1 MHSSRLSYLRVFPA
15 IIGVFL
21 VAGAARAQDVS
32 LYEIRASDDVFQR
45 TADETLKRAPI
56 IERLPSLDCAL
67 EYLRRSQNGE
77 IVYRRGPISLH
88 LGDAEGSGAI
98 DASRPAAPSNAVG
111 FRGGLLVE
119 LARPGETAGTV
130 PSDANGE
137 RYMLRT
143 AIIPQRYVDSTLTAV
158 IVLERAVV
166 DVRDMVITIR
176 ESEVFSRPITIRGND
191 PLNFTM
197 PSWEVASNQM
207 TQSIPPALEEALLV
221 TLETPRNFG
230 FARNTPE
237 PFSGAT
243 LVTYAVPEPCNISL
257 RVRLRDG
264 ERVIDE
270 GPREPGVYNV
280 EWSAG
285 GIPDGIYRAT
295 LRATDASGRE
305 IHSSDLMLTRSR
317 TAESWEGGPVRT
329 LGLEP
334 FDRIAISAES
344 GAAFQLP
351 RDAAQS
357 FRNMFTH
364 IALRVGYRLTREL
377 ELGVVVG
384 QDAFHERP
392 GPEVDIDRIN
402 NFGGVVAYTYGY
414 VGTYARYAPWHGA
427 LQPLVQVAAG
437 LTDKGT
443 LLEGGLGLRAQV
455 VRQVE
460 VFLLPTVAMHVR
472 SLLSTKIGFSYGASL
487 RF

>member
-1 MHSSRLSYLRVFPA
+1 MTYLCTRLA
-15 IIGVFL
+15 IIGAFL
-21 VAGAARAQDVS
+21 AVGAAQAQDVS
-32 LYEIRASDDVFQR
+32 LYEIRATNDVFQR
-45 TADETLKRAPI
+45 TADETLKQAPV

-88 LGDAEGSGAI
+88 LGDSDGSASVGA
-98 DASRPAAPSNAVG
+98 SSPAAPSTAVG

-137 RYMLRT
+137 RYMLRA
-143 AIIPQRYVDSTLTAV
+143 AIVPQRYVDSTLSAV

-197 PSWEVASNQM
+197 PSWDVASNQM

-237 PFSGAT
+237 PFSSST
-243 LVTYAVPEPCNISL
+243 LVTYAVPEPCTVSL

-295 LRATDASGRE
+295 LRAFDTSGRE
-305 IHSSDLMLTRSR
+305 IHSSDLMLTRNR
-317 TAESWEGGPVRT
+317 TAESWEGGPVRSM
-329 LGLEP
+329 GSEP

-344 GAAFQLP
+344 GAAYQLP

-364 IALRVGYRLTREL
+364 IALRVGYRLTRDL

-392 GPEVDIDRIN
+392 GPDVDIDRIN
-402 NFGGVVAYTYGY
+402 NYGGVVAYTYGY
-414 VGTYARYAPWHGA
+414 VGTYARYAPWRGM
-427 LQPLVQVAAG
+427 LQPLMQVAAG
-437 LTDKGT
+437 LTDRGT

-460 VFLLPTVAMHVR
+460 VFLLPTVTMHVR

>member
-1 MHSSRLSYLRVFPA
+1 MRAWFILLG
-15 IIGVFL
+15 IGVFATGL
-21 VAGAARAQDVS
+21 RAQDVS
-32 LYEIRASDDVFQR
+32 LYEIRAKDDVFER
-45 TADETLKRAPI
+45 TANDMQRNAPI

-67 EYLRRSQNGE
+67 EYLRRAQNGE

-88 LGDAEGSGAI
+88 LGDADGAVSMA
-98 DASRPAAPSNAVG
+98 ASRPAAPSSSVA

-119 LARPGETAGTV
+119 LARPGETEGTV
-130 PSDANGE
+130 PSDANGQ
-137 RYMLRT
+137 RYMLRA
-143 AIIPQRYVDSTLTAV
+143 AIVPQRYVDSTLSAV

-166 DVRDMVITIR
+166 DVRDMVIEIR
-176 ESEVFSRPITIRGND
+176 ESEVFSRPITIRGNE

-237 PFSGAT
+237 PFAGST

-257 RVRLRDG
+257 RVRVRDG

-280 EWSAG
+280 EWSSG
-285 GIPDGIYRAT
+285 SIPDGIYRAT

-305 IHSSDLMLTRSR
+305 IHSSDLMLTKNR
-317 TAESWEGGPVRT
+317 TAESWEGGPARFS
-329 LGLEP
+329 GLESLE
-334 FDRIAISAES
+334 RIAISVES
-344 GAAFQLP
+344 GAAYQLP

-364 IALRVGYRLTREL
+364 IALRVGYRLTRDL

-402 NFGGVVAYTYGY
+402 NYGGVVAYTYGY
-414 VGTYARYAPWHGA
+414 VGTYARYAPWRGV
-427 LQPLVQVAAG
+427 LQPLVQASAG

-443 LLEGGLGLRAQV
+443 MLEGGLGLRALV
-455 VRQVE
+455 FRQIE
-460 VFLLPTVAMHVR
+460 VFLIPTVAMHVR
-472 SLLSTKIGFSYGASL
+472 SRLSTKIGFSYGASL

>member
-1 MHSSRLSYLRVFPA
+1 MARAAVTYMRAWFILLG
-15 IIGVFL
+15 IGVFATGL
-21 VAGAARAQDVS
+21 RAQDVS
-32 LYEIRASDDVFQR
+32 LYEIRAKDDVFER
-45 TADETLKRAPI
+45 TANDMQRNAPI

-67 EYLRRSQNGE
+67 EYLRRAQNGE

-88 LGDAEGSGAI
+88 LGDADGAVSI
-98 DASRPAAPSNAVG
+98 AASRPAAPSSSVA

-119 LARPGETAGTV
+119 LARPGETEGTV
-130 PSDANGE
+130 PSDANGQ
-137 RYMLRT
+137 RYMLRA
-143 AIIPQRYVDSTLTAV
+143 AIVPQRYVDSTLSAV

-166 DVRDMVITIR
+166 DVRDMVIEIR
-176 ESEVFSRPITIRGND
+176 ESEVFSRPITIRGNE

-197 PSWEVASNQM
+197 PAWEVASNQM

-237 PFSGAT
+237 PFAGST

-257 RVRLRDG
+257 RVRVRDG

-285 GIPDGIYRAT
+285 SIPDGIYRAT

-305 IHSSDLMLTRSR
+305 IHSSDLMLTKNR
-317 TAESWEGGPVRT
+317 TAESWEGGPTRFSAS
-329 LGLEP
+329 ESP
-334 FDRIAISAES
+334 ERIAISAES
-344 GAAFQLP
+344 GAAYQLP

-364 IALRVGYRLTREL
+364 IALRVGYRLTRDL

-402 NFGGVVAYTYGY
+402 NYGGVVAYTYGY
-414 VGTYARYAPWHGA
+414 VGTYARYAPWRGV
-427 LQPLVQVAAG
+427 LQPLVQASAG

-443 LLEGGLGLRAQV
+443 MLEGGLGLRALV
-455 VRQVE
+455 FRQIE
-460 VFLLPTVAMHVR
+460 VFLIPTVAMHVR
-472 SLLSTKIGFSYGASL
+472 SRLSTKIGFSYGASL